1 MGGRTTVAELEAVL
15 EDTETCF
22 ALIRDTAD
30 PYLREQLWRLA
41 ELSVQ
46 RAAALALA
54 MGYQRP
60 NEKTLH

>member
-1 MGGRTTVAELEAVL
+1 MGDRTTVAELEAAL
-15 EDTETCF
+15 DDTETCF

-41 ELSVQ
+41 EQSAQ

-54 MGYQRP
+54 LGYQP
-60 NEKTLH
+60 PKVHTLH